1 MLQMNIKK
9 TNFLAGM
16 IALSAVLIISNE
28 ALANS
33 ESYNWTGIYV
43 GANLGSIWTESD
55 MKANHRNFIAIS
67 SKYSHSMDSTDVN
80 PGFQFG
86 YLNQLKNNFVL
97 GAEADFTY
105 PATNSTFN
113 IQQKSSYDKFTI
125 QNNLQG
131 SLRLRAGYAINRFLP
146 FITTGVSFADMNLQ
160 YASDVTGTYT
170 TSTSQVGWVLGA
182 GLEYGVLE
190 NLSVRTEYLYTD
202 YGNAMHLSIPTVS
215 GLNDSNGSAQANMS
229 THVLRAAVNYRF

>member
-1 MLQMNIKK
+1 MKIQKIK
-9 TNFLAGM
+9 LLVGM
-16 IALSAVLIISNE
+16 IAFSATLTLSNQ

-33 ESYNWTGIYV
+33 ENYSWTGAYV
-43 GANLGSIWTESD
+43 GANLGSIWSESD
-55 MKANHRNFIAIS
+55 MTANHRNFIAIT
-67 SKYSHSMDSTDVN
+67 SKYSRSLDSTDVN

-86 YLNQLKNNFVL
+86 YLYQLKNNFVL
-97 GAEADFTY
+97 GAEGDFTY

-125 QNNLQG
+125 QNNVQG

-146 FITTGVSFADMNLQ
+146 FITTGVSFAGMNLQ
-160 YASDVTGTYT
+160 YASDITGTYT
-170 TSTSQVGWVLGA
+170 SSTSQAGWVLGA

-202 YGNAMHLSIPTVS
+202 YGNAMHLNIPTVS
-215 GLNDSNGSAQANMS
+215 GLTDSNGSAQANMS
-229 THVLRAAVNYRF
+229 THVLRAAVSYRF